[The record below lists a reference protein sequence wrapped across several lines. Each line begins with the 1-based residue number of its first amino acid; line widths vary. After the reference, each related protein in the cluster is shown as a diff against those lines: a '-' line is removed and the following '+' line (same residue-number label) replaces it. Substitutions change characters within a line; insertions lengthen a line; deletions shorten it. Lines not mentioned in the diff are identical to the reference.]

1 METSAFGVVHKA
13 MSGKKFK
20 ALIATKNR
28 GTGRA
33 KVYADR
39 KLSLHRVGPKG
50 ADDALKPVV
59 QDKKDVLRDLTRT
72 TRPTRDANRKGIF

>member
-28 GTGRA
+28 GTGKA

-39 KLSLHRVGPKG
+39 RLDLHRVGRKATNP
-50 ADDALKPVV
+50 AMKPVM
-59 QDKKDVLRDLTRT
+59 QDKKENLSSLTRT
-72 TRPTRDANRKGIF
+72 KRSVRDANRKGIF